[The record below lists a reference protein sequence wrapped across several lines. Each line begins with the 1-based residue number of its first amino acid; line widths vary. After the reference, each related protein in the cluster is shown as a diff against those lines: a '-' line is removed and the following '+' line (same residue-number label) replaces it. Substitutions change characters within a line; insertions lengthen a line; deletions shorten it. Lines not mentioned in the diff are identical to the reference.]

1 MKADH
6 LLSPDFSCGTNDHW
20 SRRTLLKSAGL
31 SGLAWLTPLAEIL
44 ALDAEGARARAG
56 KRPRSVIMLWL
67 DGGPSQLDTFD
78 PHPGKKIAYGAKAI
92 DTAVPGVQLA
102 AGLERTAEV
111 MQDVSLLRSV
121 VSKEGDHA
129 RAMYNIKTGYRP
141 DPTVTHP
148 AIGSIICHEMPKTDL
163 EIPNHVSILPGRFP
177 SRGGFLGAQFD
188 AFQIN
193 DPNQP
198 IPDVTSSVTPG
209 REQKRIDSLKVLE
222 NSFASGR
229 GANLD
234 RDTTLH
240 LATVAKARQMMT
252 SDQLKAFDV
261 SNTPKSESEPYGDSP
276 FGRGCHAA
284 VRLIEAGVRC
294 VEVTLT
300 GWDTHANNAE
310 LQANRVA
317 TLDPAFAS
325 LISDLKA
332 RDLFEDTIVLCGG
345 EFGRTPLL
353 NPVSGRDHWPH
364 GFSMAIAGG
373 GLVGGK
379 VIGSTDPE
387 GEIKEP
393 ERPARVEDVHATVQH
408 MLGIDSSYEVMTPA
422 NRPIALSEGK
432 VIEELLA

>member
-1 MKADH
+1 MNADSSSR
-6 LLSPDFSCGTNDHW
+6 LDFSCGTHDHW

-44 ALDAEGARARAG
+44 ALDAERAGAREG

-78 PHPGKKIAYGAKAI
+78 PHPGKKIAFGAKAI
-92 DTAVPGVQLA
+92 DTALPGVQLA
-102 AGLERTAEV
+102 EGLQQTAAL
-111 MQDVSLLRSV
+111 MQDISLIRSV

-177 SRGGFLGAQFD
+177 SRGGFLGAQYD
-188 AFQIN
+188 AFQIG

-198 IPDVTSSVTPG
+198 IPDVTTSVSPG
-209 REQKRIDSLKVLE
+209 REQERIDSLKVLE
-222 NSFASGR
+222 NSFAAGR
-229 GANLD
+229 GKNLD

-240 LATVAKARQMMT
+240 LATVEKARKMMT

-261 SNTPKSESEPYGDSP
+261 SDTPKSESAPYGDTS

-300 GWDTHANNAE
+300 GWDSHANNAE
-310 LQANRVA
+310 LQAERVA

-325 LISDLKA
+325 LIKDLKA
-332 RDLFEDTIVLCGG
+332 RDLLDDTIVLCGG

-373 GLVGGK
+373 GLAAGK
-379 VIGSTDPE
+379 VLGSTDPA
-387 GEIKEP
+387 GEKEEP
-393 ERPARVEDVHATVQH
+393 EHPVRVEDVHATVQH
-408 MLGIDSSYEVMTPA
+408 ALGIDSSYEVMTPA

-432 VIEELLA
+432 VIKELLG